1 MAQCDN
7 LISTLAPCLAAGGMD
22 PGLAQFISILLG
34 VLIVATV
41 PLLIVI
47 FLIWVERKFAARIQ
61 DRLGPNRVGP
71 YGLLQTFADAIK
83 LITKE
88 DITPA
93 GADRIIY
100 NAAPIISVMSVL
112 LIWAVIPVT
121 PLNIGVDLEIG
132 VLYFVAVGSIGTL
145 AIMMAGWSSNNKYA
159 LLGAF
164 RVVAQLVSYEVPMIF
179 ALLIPVLVAG
189 SMSMQTIV
197 NAQRGMWF
205 FFLSPIAAAL
215 FFISTQAETGRAPF
229 DLIEAESE
237 LVAGFNIEYSGMK
250 FGLFFAGEFV
260 HVLTNALLLATLFLG
275 GWIGPFVDQ
284 LPILGIFYL
293 TIKATVWYLFSL
305 LLRNTLPRVR
315 IDQMMA
321 FNWKF
326 LVPISI
332 VNIIVVAFL
341 LKVCQVLG
349 ISPSPDRASDFIAN
363 LPQTIIL
370 LLGNVVIVAITVN
383 ALRNLGRNARRIGG
397 EIEPTPEEL
406 EEEVAAAGA
415 HAAH

>member
-7 LISTLAPCLAAGGMD
+7 IISTLAPCLAANGMD

-34 VLIVATV
+34 VVLVATA
-41 PLLIVI
+41 PLIIVI
-47 FLIWVERKFAARIQ
+47 GLIWVERKFAARIQ

-71 YGLLQTFADAIK
+71 YGLLQTIADALK

-100 NAAPIISVMSVL
+100 NAAPLISVASVL
-112 LIWAVIPVT
+112 LIWAVLPVT
-121 PLNIGVDLEIG
+121 PFNIGADLSIG

-164 RVVAQLVSYEVPMIF
+164 RVVAQLVSYEVPMILS
-179 ALLIPVLVAG
+179 LLIPVMIAG

-205 FFLSPIAAAL
+205 FFLAPISTFL

-260 HVLTNALLLATLFLG
+260 HVLTNALLLVTLFFG
-275 GWIGPFVDQ
+275 GWVGPFVDQ
-284 LPILGIFYL
+284 LPILGVVYL
-293 TIKATVWYLFSL
+293 FVKASIWYLFSL

-326 LVPISI
+326 LVPVSV

-341 LKVCQVLG
+341 LKLTQAIGLA
-349 ISPSPDRASDFIAN
+349 PAPDRANDFIAN

-370 LLGNVVIVAITVN
+370 LLGNVAMIAVIAQTIRN
-383 ALRNLGRNARRIGG
+383 AGKNARRLGG